1 MIPQQIIQP
10 QMMVQNPQIQMGNPQ
25 NNQLYQIIQSNS
37 TPTRCEKFSKSLTGS
52 YNVTFMVFLILMGS
66 FLVFI
71 GTLILAAFLPT
82 GILCFSSFGNFLFAL
97 FVWAPMA
104 IKIEKNTTTVR
115 YICLFIIN
123 DCILSIC
130 SLSFPLILNSVWN
143 FILFETLLIAFS
155 NMDKRMKFFCCK
167 MSGKTVIISSIIY
180 SFVFNFILFF
190 PLAMT
195 IGYTYVYKRWL
206 ISKFEISN
214 ERVERY
220 ENWCLFRWLKN
231 KLNTFITLKDVL
243 EKEKQSQ
250 PLVQNNNMEN
260 VNNSSFVPIN
270 MYNNNYYSGIVPGM
284 QQMQPIQQNSQEELK
299 TIESN

>member
-1 MIPQQIIQP
+1 
-10 QMMVQNPQIQMGNPQ
+10 
-25 NNQLYQIIQSNS
+25 
-37 TPTRCEKFSKSLTGS
+37 
-52 YNVTFMVFLILMGS
+52 
-66 FLVFI
+66 
-71 GTLILAAFLPT
+71 
-82 GILCFSSFGNFLFAL
+82 
-97 FVWAPMA
+97 
-104 IKIEKNTTTVR
+104 
-115 YICLFIIN
+115 
-123 DCILSIC
+123 
-130 SLSFPLILNSVWN
+130 
-143 FILFETLLIAFS
+143 
-155 NMDKRMKFFCCK
+155 
-167 MSGKTVIISSIIY
+167 
-180 SFVFNFILFF
+180 
-190 PLAMT
+190 MT